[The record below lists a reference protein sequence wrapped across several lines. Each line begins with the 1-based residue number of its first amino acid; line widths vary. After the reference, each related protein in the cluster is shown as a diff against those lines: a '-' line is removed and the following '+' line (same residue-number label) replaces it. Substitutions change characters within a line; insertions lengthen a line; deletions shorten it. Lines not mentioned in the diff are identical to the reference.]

1 MATKVLAI
9 NLRFGFCFL
18 QWASDRIHEP
28 ESINS
33 GYAVCTKHLSWM
45 TALSKMIFDKQLAAL
60 GQRQNQICSLKPADS
75 KKAAWTLRSIQLWS
89 HSVKGAKRVIQC
101 LELRNI

>member
-28 ESINS
+28 ESIYS

-75 KKAAWTLRSIQLWS
+75 KKGGLDTKIHPVMVAL
-89 HSVKGAKRVIQC
+89 GKRGKT
-101 LELRNI
+101 RDSMPRTS